1 MDILERIT
9 FLQNERN
16 WTTYR
21 LSEESGIPYST
32 FTNMFTRKTMP
43 SIATL
48 TALCSAF
55 DISLSQFFA
64 EGDDVP
70 VSSEEKELLAKYRRL
85 DKKNKSI
92 VKTLLNE
99 LN

>member
-1 MDILERIT
+1 MDILEKIRK
-9 FLQNERN
+9 LQNERG
-16 WTTYR
+16 WSTYQ
-21 LSEESGIPYST
+21 LALEAELTQST
-32 FTNMFTRKTMP
+32 LTNMFTRKTMP

-48 TALCSAF
+48 TALCAAF

-64 EGDDVP
+64 EGEDVP
-70 VSSEEKELLAKYRRL
+70 VSAEEKELLAKYRRL